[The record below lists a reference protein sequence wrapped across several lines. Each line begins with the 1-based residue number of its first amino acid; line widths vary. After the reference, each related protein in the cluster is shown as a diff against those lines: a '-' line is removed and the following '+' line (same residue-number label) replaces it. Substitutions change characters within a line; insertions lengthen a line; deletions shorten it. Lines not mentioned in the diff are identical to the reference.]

1 MQHTLVAVFD
11 DRSDALK
18 SRDALLA
25 AGFGRDDLRLSEGD
39 PTGHV
44 SDADPVIDR
53 REDESFGDSFRH
65 FFSNIFGADRGEA
78 ARMYSEA
85 VARGHYVLMLTASAE
100 PEVERGA
107 AIVERFGPI
116 DIEEKHQH
124 WRAASL
130 LQGRTDGRQQLAPA
144 SQQLAPGVSLGR
156 GASDAGGQVQGGA
169 ALTPQRPS
177 TGGEPRHGNA
187 RIYHALEA
195 TLANNLETVD
205 DSTNLHRRSID
216 MMVDPADVPAF
227 HEEFRKHWDDNFA
240 EEGPFDEYAPAY
252 RYGVEK
258 KTSELFRNRP
268 WDEAVE
274 DLRIDWEAIRPGSA
288 WEKFKAAVRHGWDRI
303 TH

>member
-11 DRSDALK
+11 NRSDALK

-25 AGFGRDDLRLSEGD
+25 AGFEGADLRLSEGD
-39 PTGHV
+39 PTGNV
-44 SDADPVIDR
+44 SDADLLIDR
-53 REDESFGDSFRH
+53 REDESFGDSIRH

-85 VARGHYVLMLTASAE
+85 VARGHYVLMLTASVE
-100 PEVERGA
+100 REVERGA
-107 AIVERFGPI
+107 DIVERFGPI
-116 DIEEKHQH
+116 CIEEQHQR
-124 WRAASL
+124 WRAADL
-130 LQGRTDGRQQLAPA
+130 LQGWTGARQQSAPA
-144 SQQLAPGVSLGR
+144 SQQSTPAAPMGS
-156 GASDAGGQVQGGA
+156 GAGNASGQMQGGKA
-169 ALTPQRPS
+169 ATPQQPYARGDS
-177 TGGEPRHGNA
+177 RHGNV

-195 TLANNLETVD
+195 TLAANLEAVD
-205 DSTNLHRRSID
+205 DATSAHRRSID